1 MLRDEA
7 CLFHVVL
14 LALSLV
20 LQGLNA
26 LMLTRR
32 EHFFEAQKTALVHH
46 ASGLCNPVF
55 LTYAHRVS
63 MSETI
68 QVTRFNI
75 LRFLIALSVD
85 ADRWLVGP

>member
-1 MLRDEA
+1 M
-7 CLFHVVL
+7 FFYGVL
-14 LALSLV
+14 WALSLV
-20 LQGLNA
+20 SQGLKE
-26 LMLTRR
+26 LMLTQR

-63 MSETI
+63 MSKTI

-85 ADRWLVGP
+85 AGRWLVGP